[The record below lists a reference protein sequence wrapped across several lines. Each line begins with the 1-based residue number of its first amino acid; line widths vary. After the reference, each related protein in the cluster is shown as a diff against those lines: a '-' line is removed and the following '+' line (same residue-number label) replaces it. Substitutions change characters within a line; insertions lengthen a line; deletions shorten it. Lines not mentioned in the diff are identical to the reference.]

1 MGPNGKLGDLCECV
15 LVKEILT
22 LVHFV
27 QLNLDRFLSVTEL
40 DELCL
45 IKSLGLLHLLE
56 ALFRIN
62 TNLKF
67 VKALKGLNVVF

>member
-15 LVKEILT
+15 HVKEVLT